1 MSFSDKCFYLLRQLT
16 GTLRREGRERREE
29 ERRGREEGREG
40 RRRGRERTK
49 GKRERREG
57 RDGLAVES
65 TDRWV
70 LSENPGSIPS
80 IHVVPY
86 DHI

>member
-1 MSFSDKCFYLLRQLT
+1 MLLPAEAAHWHIK
-16 GTLRREGRERREE
+16 EGGKEEKERK
-29 ERRGREEGREG
+29 ERRGWEGGREG
-40 RRRGRERTK
+40 KRRGRERTK

-86 DHI
+86 NHI